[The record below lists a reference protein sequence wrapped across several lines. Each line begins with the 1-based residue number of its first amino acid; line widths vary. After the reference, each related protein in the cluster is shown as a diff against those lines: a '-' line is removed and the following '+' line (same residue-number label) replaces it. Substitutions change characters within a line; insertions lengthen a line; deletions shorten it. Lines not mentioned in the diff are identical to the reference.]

1 MRHDDQWS
9 RPRSRKPGRSLPG
22 FARGDAFDDSELRTL
37 QLLDLKALRLEVIER
52 LTQEVV
58 RREPHREGVEEAL
71 DGPYDRSLAPHV
83 LEKQ

>member
-1 MRHDDQWS
+1 MPHGLDVWEPIYAR
-9 RPRSRKPGRSLPG
+9 RPGPV
-22 FARGDAFDDSELRTL
+22 
-37 QLLDLKALRLEVIER
+37 EVIER